1 MATGTT
7 EAEPSNL
14 ASTSPNTPKYPS
26 RLSITRYIQTSNA
39 FNGSDEEDDD
49 EKKCCTSFPSL
60 SLEIDNEGSTCRD
73 HLARERNLLSSL
85 RISVTL
91 LVVSA
96 ALVLRIRLV
105 DIGEGGN
112 VHFISRKWAM
122 PLGAILFTFSV
133 LVLISGIGDFF
144 QAQQMM
150 RRRYGIIR
158 PNFLY
163 ELVIVLLTIILG
175 TICIL
180 FLALAEL

>member
-1 MATGTT
+1 
-7 EAEPSNL
+7 
-14 ASTSPNTPKYPS
+14 
-26 RLSITRYIQTSNA
+26 
-39 FNGSDEEDDD
+39 
-49 EKKCCTSFPSL
+49 
-60 SLEIDNEGSTCRD
+60 
-73 HLARERNLLSSL
+73 
-85 RISVTL
+85 
-91 LVVSA
+91 
-96 ALVLRIRLV
+96 
-105 DIGEGGN
+105 
-112 VHFISRKWAM
+112 M